1 MVDNIWENGMK
12 ENKMEKAFMFL
23 KMVLKKKEYGKMEKE
38 SNGYQMTKNSD
49 IYLLTK
55 IFIHTL
61 AYIFV
66 NSAAFFKASISFDF
80 QWLAAS
86 LFKGSSGFGELN
98 KVCIDKRTALH
109 FYFILLYL

>member
-1 MVDNIWENGMK
+1 MADNIWENGMK
-12 ENKMEKAFMFL
+12 ENRMEKGFMFL
-23 KMVLKKKEYGKMEKE
+23 KMELKKKEYGKMEKE

-55 IFIHTL
+55 ILYHIL

-66 NSAAFFKASISFDF
+66 NSAAFLRASFSFDF

-86 LFKGSSGFGELN
+86 LFKGSSGLGELN
-98 KVCIDKRTALH
+98 KVYIDKRTALH
-109 FYFILLYL
+109 F